1 MQTVIV
7 IALIIVGLLV
17 IFGVGYLVY
26 KYLHHHPMRDTIH
39 DLHNHLNMEHIHNIH
54 HGNYDNTY
62 GENY

>member
-1 MQTVIV
+1 MQTAIV
-7 IALIIVGLLV
+7 VALIIVGLLV

-26 KYLHHHPMRDTIH
+26 NYLHHHPMRDTIH

-54 HGNYDNTY
+54 HGISHNIG